1 VAFVP
6 GDDQESGS
14 PGRSSFRGIILR
26 PPASLKN
33 LYNQRITW
41 GTFQRP
47 TRFKVASTS
56 EAALKQTQEMG
67 LSIHMTKLFKE
78 NLAKSLLIASL
89 AASVITIGCSTNAA
103 QNAHAGG
110 PPAMPV
116 KVEEAQAV
124 PVSDATEYIATVKS
138 RDSAVIM
145 PQVEGQIT
153 GIMVHSGDRVQTGQ
167 PLMDIDPLKQQST
180 VKSQESAVAAQKAAL
195 ILAQQQYDRTK
206 GLAAAGV
213 VSKQELDQAKSTL
226 DAAQAQLESLGA
238 QVSEQ
243 QVQLH
248 YYKVVAP
255 RSGIVGDIPVRVGD
269 RVTTATQL
277 TTVDQPGSLEAYIYV
292 PIEHST
298 ELKMNLPVQLIDGE
312 GKVLADTRV
321 SFISPQV
328 DNTTQTVLVKAQIKN
343 GNDALRQSQFVRAR
357 VVFGTHKNP
366 EVPILAVSRLAG
378 QYFAFVAEP
387 QNGGSYVARQKPLTI
402 GETVGNNYEVRDGIK
417 PGDKVIISGTQ
428 FLVDGVPVIPQG

>member
-1 VAFVP
+1 MAKH
-6 GDDQESGS
+6 
-14 PGRSSFRGIILR
+14 R
-26 PPASLKN
+26 LKN
-33 LYNQRITW
+33 V
-41 GTFQRP
+41 G
-47 TRFKVASTS
+47 S
-56 EAALKQTQEMG
+56 G
-67 LSIHMTKLFKE
+67 
-78 NLAKSLLIASL
+78 LLIV
-89 AASVITIGCSTNAA
+89 AAAAITVACSGHGE
-103 QNAHAGG
+103 QNPQAGG

-116 KVEEAQAV
+116 KVLEAKPVAV
-124 PVSDATEYIATVKS
+124 ADAIEYVATLKS

-153 GIMVHSGDRVQTGQ
+153 QIFVHSGDKVAAAAA
-167 PLMDIDPLKQQST
+167 LMEIDPVRQQAT
-180 VKSQESAVAAQKAAL
+180 VKSQESARAAL
-195 ILAQQQYDRTK
+195 EANVIWTKQQYDRNK
-206 GLAAAGV
+206 ELFAAGV
-213 VSKQELDQAKSTL
+213 VSRQDLDQAKAAM
-226 DAAQAQLESLGA
+226 DAAQSQMDAAGA

-255 RSGIVGDIPVRVGD
+255 RGGIVGDVPVRVGD
-269 RVTTATQL
+269 RVTTTTQL

-298 ELKMNLPVQLIDGE
+298 QLKMNLPVQVVDSE
-312 GKVLADTRV
+312 GKTLANTRI

-328 DNTTQTVLVKAQIKN
+328 DNTTQTVLVKARIAN

-357 VVFGTHKNP
+357 VVFGTHQNP

-387 QNGGSYVARQKPLTI
+387 QNGGSFVARQKPLKI
-402 GETVGNNYEVRDGIK
+402 GQTVGNNLEVQDGIK

-428 FLVDGVPVIPQG
+428 FLLDGAPVIPQS